1 MTLFCR
7 KLKTDPATLAPIIPY
22 LLSYTCRSPV
32 GRGDVETDP
41 GGGCQ
46 LEPVLANSASA
57 DTGSVLKFT
66 GKKIT
71 IKSSVAEPKLFNFGS
86 GYGSEFFFALAP
98 ALFPALYYHFEMYYN
113 SSNRENISQWW

>member
-22 LLSYTCRSPV
+22 LLSFTCRSPV

-86 GYGSEFFFALAP
+86 GYTAP
-98 ALFPALYYHFEMYYN
+98 N
-113 SSNRENISQWW
+113 SSLLWLRLYFQPYITTLKCIITVVT